1 MRGEKT
7 MKVLHILKS
16 EPSETVQDFMEAFSD
31 EDVKTVPLFDEKVD
45 WAALVDDIF
54 DYDKV
59 ICWW

>member
-1 MRGEKT
+1 

-16 EPSETVQDFMEAFSD
+16 KPSVTVQEFMEAFS
-31 EDVKTVPLFDEKVD
+31 EEEVKTVPLFEGEVD

-54 DYDKV
+54 EHDKV